1 MFGSMA
7 QRKTLLVVDDN
18 DELRGAIAEQLQLSE
33 DFSAMRDAA
42 ARLDV
47 RVKAD
52 GVPPCLCHNDF
63 YDPNFLVSGDEMY
76 LIDWEYSAMSDYAS
90 DLGTFICCSDY
101 STEEA
106 EGVLAGS
113 GG

>member
-1 MFGSMA
+1 
-7 QRKTLLVVDDN
+7 
-18 DELRGAIAEQLQLSE
+18 
-33 DFSAMRDAA
+33 MRDAA

-90 DLGTFICCSDY
+90 DLGTFICCTDY

-106 EGVLAGS
+106 EGVLAVYFGRTPTDAELAHCLAYVALAA
-113 GG
+113 